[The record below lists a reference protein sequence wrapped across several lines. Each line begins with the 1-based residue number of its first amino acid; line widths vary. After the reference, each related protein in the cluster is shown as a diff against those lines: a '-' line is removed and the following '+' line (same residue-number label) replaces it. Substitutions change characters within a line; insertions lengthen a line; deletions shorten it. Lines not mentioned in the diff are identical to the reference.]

1 MISSKK
7 LSLFFLATFLISSSV
22 CMASVASINMHHNGS
37 HGTHSEHY
45 LPADMPIV
53 YFDSDAMEIIIEADG
68 FAGYYNV
75 EVRLMPS
82 SDPVILTQI
91 DGYGDTIDVSSL
103 PAGYYQ
109 LVITSSKHNVY
120 EGYVNIE

>member
-1 MISSKK
+1 MKK
-7 LSLFFLATFLISSSV
+7 LLLLFVFIFVFCASS
-22 CMASVASINMHHNGS
+22 MADRRNIVIHQSGS
-37 HGTHSEHY
+37 AGDHIEHY
-45 LPADMPIV
+45 LPADAPEV
-53 YFDSDAMEIIIEADG
+53 YFDSEAMEIIIEADG

-103 PAGYYQ
+103 TAGYYQ
-109 LVITSSKHNVY
+109 LVITSEYHNVY
-120 EGYVNIE
+120 IGYVNIE

>member
-1 MISSKK
+1 
-7 LSLFFLATFLISSSV
+7 
-22 CMASVASINMHHNGS
+22 MASVASINMHHNGS

-91 DGYGDTIDVSSL
+91 DGYGDTIDISAL
-103 PAGYYQ
+103 PDAYYQ
-109 LVITSSKHNVY
+109 IIITSSNNNVF
-120 EGYVNIE
+120 EGTFLIE